1 VSSTKSCPV
10 VFETA
15 LGRMAIEASAMG
27 VRRIWLAPPDDPTP
41 SWSANHLGPL
51 VAKLR
56 AWARGESVS
65 FDDVALDLDGTAF
78 ERAVWDET
86 RRIPAGET
94 RTYGQIART
103 LGKPGAA
110 RAVGAALGRN
120 PVPVIVPC
128 HRVVASDGSMCGF
141 SAPGGIELKKRM
153 LGLERAHGALAADP
167 SRRRTST

>member
-10 VFETA
+10 AFETA
-15 LGRMAIEASAMG
+15 LGRMAIEASEKG
-27 VRRIWLAPPDDPTP
+27 IRRIWLAPAHDPMPT
-41 SWSANHLGPL
+41 SGSQQLGPV

-56 AWARGESVS
+56 AWARGEPVS
-65 FDDVALDLDGTAF
+65 FDDVALDLAGTVF
-78 ERAVWDET
+78 ELAVWEET

-94 RTYGQIART
+94 RTYGQIARA

-153 LGLERAHGALAADP
+153 LGLERGHGPLAADP
-167 SRRRTST
+167 SRQPMSK

>member
-1 VSSTKSCPV
+1 

-15 LGRMAIEASAMG
+15 LGRMAIEATEKG
-27 VRRIWLAPPDDPTP
+27 VRRIWLAPSGEPMPA
-41 SWSANHLGPL
+41 SSAKHLGPV

-56 AWARGESVS
+56 AWARGEPVS
-65 FDDVALDLDGTAF
+65 FDEVALDLDSTAF

-103 LGKPGAA
+103 IGKPGAA

-128 HRVVASDGSMCGF
+128 HRVVASDGSLCGF

-153 LGLERAHGALAADP
+153 LRLERAHGALVADP
-167 SRRRTST
+167 SRGRIST